1 MRHGRE
7 RGAYAWGVLLT
18 GVLPRVSDERGGDG
32 EGHAAQIA
40 LVRLLPGV
48 APLVVGQRAGLG
60 EGLAADVA
68 HVRLL
73 SAVQPARKRLW
84 INGLGGGPDGRGFT

>member
-1 MRHGRE
+1 MQT
-7 RGAYAWGVLLT
+7 RGLRVGILLT
-18 GVLPRVSDERGGDG
+18 GVLPGVSDEGGGDG

-40 LVRLLPGV
+40 LVGLLARV

-73 SAVQPARKRLW
+73 SAVQPAGEWLRIK
-84 INGLGGGPDGRGFT
+84 GGTGAEGGGGVFT